1 MCSEQYKLL
10 SGTKFIHHSTQRKM
24 KRYIVV
30 LLLCLTSTYAQGQD
44 KTKINV
50 RDKKTGRPLES
61 VIVSTQK
68 DWLATTDSTGTALV
82 SIAAGAHKII
92 FTLTGYENLDTILA
106 LPSTEQVSIYLQ
118 QAEETLDEVVVL
130 STTRNNERIE
140 NSTLKVEAL
149 GEEELGEENT
159 IKPANIAS
167 ILGDVSGV
175 QIQQSS
181 VVSGNANVRI
191 QGLSG
196 QYTQMLR
203 DGMPLYDG
211 LSGGFGILQVAPLDL
226 RQVELVKG
234 SASTLYG
241 GGAIAGLVNLISKR
255 PKESQEAIFTLNA
268 TTLNEQN
275 LNMYVAKR
283 YKKFGYTFF
292 GGYTQ
297 QSAVDVNG
305 DGLSDVPE
313 LKTATLHPRL
323 FFYPNQQTTI
333 IAGYSLTAEQRKG
346 GDLQVING
354 LPDSLHR
361 YYEQNK
367 TTRHTGELIVERAL
381 KGTAKLTVKGS
392 MSAFDREVTTN
403 TYSQRAGQIN
413 YYGEASVYVPH
424 RKNNLVAGINTTGDA
439 FTKKAATVDIA
450 LPDYQ
455 NNVVGAFAQYTLHL
469 REKTTID
476 GGLRADHT
484 ASYGDFIL
492 PRVAFFHRFS
502 EVWGIRGGVGMGY
515 KTPNPLQQQITDYSL
530 QQLLPLPDG
539 IKAERSV
546 GYNLEGNFKKDI
558 SKDVSL
564 FLNHAFFRT
573 EVTDPIVVGQ
583 YPNGTVAFYNA
594 AKPVVTMGFDTY
606 VKLTVKT
613 IELYLGYTYTD
624 ARRTYLPENDFMPLT
639 PRDRMAFTA
648 VKEWEGKWRIGL
660 EGSYFGGQYR
670 DADSKTPGYFFAAM
684 MVERK
689 IGKKFSIT
697 LNGENLLDYRQ
708 TNHEQIYTGSI
719 SAPSFK
725 PLWAPIDGR
734 VINLAVRITP
744 FS

>member
-1 MCSEQYKLL
+1 
-10 SGTKFIHHSTQRKM
+10 M
-24 KRYIVV
+24 KRYIV
-30 LLLCLTSTYAQGQD
+30 LLYLCLAGIYAHAQQ
-44 KTKINV
+44 TKIKV
-50 RDKKTGRPLES
+50 CDKKTGLPLELAT
-61 VIVSTQK
+61 VSDNK
-68 DWLATTDSTGTALV
+68 NWLATTDSSGMANIAL
-82 SIAAGAHKII
+82 APGEYKII
-92 FTLTGYENLDTILA
+92 FTLTGYERQDTAITLPLTGA
-106 LPSTEQVSIYLQ
+106 LIICLQ
-118 QAEETLDEVVVL
+118 QDAETLDEVVVL
-130 STTRNNERIE
+130 ATTRNNERME
-140 NSTLKVEAL
+140 NSPMKVEAL
-149 GEEELGEENT
+149 GAEELGEENT

-255 PKESQEAIFTLNA
+255 PKQSQEAIFTLNA

-275 LNMYVAKR
+275 LNMYAAKR
-283 YKKFGYTFF
+283 YKKVGYTFF
-292 GGYTQ
+292 AGYTQ
-297 QSAVDVNG
+297 QAAVDVNG

-313 LKTATLHPRL
+313 MKTATLHPRL
-323 FFYPNQQTTI
+323 FFYPNEQTTV

-367 TTRHTGELIVERAL
+367 TMRHTGELIVERTL
-381 KGTAKLTVKGS
+381 KGAAKLTVKGS
-392 MSAFDREVTTN
+392 VSGFDRAISTN
-403 TYSQRAGQIN
+403 TYSLRAGQIN

-424 RKNNLVAGINTTGDA
+424 RKHNLVAGINTTGDA
-439 FTKKAATVDIA
+439 FAKKDATVDVA

-484 ASYGDFIL
+484 AHYGDFVL
-492 PRVAFFHRFS
+492 PRIAFFHRFS
-502 EVWGIRGGVGMGY
+502 EVWGMRGGVGMGY
-515 KTPNPLQQQITDYSL
+515 KTPNPLQQQITDYSM
-530 QQLLPLPDG
+530 QQLLPLPED

-564 FLNHAFFRT
+564 FVNHAFFRT
-573 EVTDPIVVGQ
+573 EVTDPIVAGQ
-583 YPNGTVAFYNA
+583 YPNGAVTFYNA
-594 AKPVVTMGFDTY
+594 AKPVITQGFDTY
-606 VKLTVKT
+606 VKLTVHT
-613 IELYLGYTYTD
+613 IELYMGYTYTD
-624 ARRTYLPENDFMPLT
+624 ARRAYLPDNNFMPLT

-648 VKEWEGKWRIGL
+648 VKEWEGRWRIGL

-670 DADSKTPGYFFAAM
+670 DGDTRTPGYFFAAM

-708 TNHEQIYTGSI
+708 TNHEQLYTGSI
-719 SAPSFK
+719 TAPVFK

-744 FS
+744 FG

>member
-1 MCSEQYKLL
+1 MRYWLIVGFVLL
-10 SGTKFIHHSTQRKM
+10 SAAANAQHALRVVV
-24 KRYIVV
+24 RYKAGWQPAPGVAVADKYGHGSITNDSGRVV
-30 LLLCLTSTYAQGQD
+30 ITDLPEGEHIFMAVQFGKVVDSL
-44 KTKINV
+44 KITLPSN
-50 RDKKTGRPLES
+50 DWHEL
-61 VIVSTQK
+61 VIVE
-68 DWLATTDSTGTALV
+68 DSKELEE
-82 SIAAGAHKII
+82 I
-92 FTLTGYENLDTILA
+92 TI
-106 LPSTEQVSIYLQ
+106 
-118 QAEETLDEVVVL
+118 L

-140 NSTLKVEAL
+140 NATLKVEIL
-149 GEEELGEENT
+149 GGEELGEENT

-275 LNMYVAKR
+275 LNMYAAKR

-297 QSAVDVNG
+297 QAAVDVNA

-354 LPDSLHR
+354 LPDSVHR

-367 TTRHTGELIVERAL
+367 TMRHTGELIVERAL
-381 KGTAKLTVKGS
+381 KGAAKLTLKGS
-392 MSAFDREVTTN
+392 ISAFDRDVTTN

-424 RKNNLVAGINTTGDA
+424 GKNNLVAGINTTGDA

-492 PRVAFFHRFS
+492 PRVAFFHRFND
-502 EVWGIRGGVGMGY
+502 VWGIRGGVGMGY

-573 EVTDPIVVGQ
+573 EVTDPIVAGQ
-583 YPNGTVAFYNA
+583 YPNGAVTFYNA
-594 AKPVVTMGFDTY
+594 DKPVITMGFDTY

-624 ARRTYLPENDFMPLT
+624 ARRTYLPDNDFMPLT

-670 DADSKTPGYFFAAM
+670 DADTRTPGYFFAAM